1 MPQMFH
7 DRVHH
12 RSKNPRRDSKRSPV
26 EHSVLVAVG
35 SDRWL
40 GRSYA
45 RSTGR

>member
-12 RSKNPRRDSKRSPV
+12 RSKKLRRDSKRSPV
-26 EHSVLVAVG
+26 EHFVLVAVDSG
-35 SDRWL
+35 RWL